1 MNFTDDPREAC
12 SNADVVVTDTWIS
25 MGQEEEKA
33 ARLKSFSGYQVDTKV
48 YYLDRIW
55 HLRVNMY

>member
-1 MNFTDDPREAC
+1 
-12 SNADVVVTDTWIS
+12 

-48 YYLDRIW
+48 CYLDRI
-55 HLRVNMY
+55 